1 LEGGKLT
8 PIKAE
13 SMVIEKFYDPKR
25 KDERINKAIW
35 KDCPKCYITIRKTK
49 KFCSN
54 CGFRLTM

>member
-1 LEGGKLT
+1 MT